1 MEDNGSTG
9 EESEKKNQTD
19 FPANEA
25 KILAAE
31 TFEPTGRMWGTLWRF
46 FMVYGPGLPGG
57 PKWATF

>member
-31 TFEPTGRMWGTLWRF
+31 TFEPTGRM
-46 FMVYGPGLPGG
+46 
-57 PKWATF
+57 